1 MGTNKRCPG
10 CGFGDPWKTA
20 RGSLKCPACRREWR
34 PGRLPLSLSRAQ
46 WRDLIHG
53 FVLGLSSN
61 RLAEETGLHK
71 QRVLRALTCLR
82 RALVLEPDEV
92 FAGVVEVDETYVGGQ
107 RRNQRKAQ
115 RAVSSKH
122 GRGTSKT
129 PVFGILCREGKVW
142 AKVVPKIQAE
152 TLLPLITK
160 RVKSG
165 STVCSDMQVSYT
177 GVAAKGYVHRLVDHH
192 ATYSDGKGT
201 HINGL
206 EGFWGYLKRSLASRG
221 GLVSRQVCTFAW
233 ILRVPGF
240 MGLSPAKRP
249 ERSAQA
255 A

>member
-1 MGTNKRCPG
+1 M
-10 CGFGDPWKTA
+10 
-20 RGSLKCPACRREWR
+20 KCSGCRREWR
-34 PGRLPLSLSRAQ
+34 PGRLPLSLTRAQ
-46 WRDLIHG
+46 WRGLVHG

-61 RLAEETGLHK
+61 RLSEETGLHK

-82 RALVLEPDEV
+82 EALLREPDEV

-115 RAVSSKH
+115 RAVPSRH

-129 PVFGILCREGKVW
+129 PVFGILCRAGKVW
-142 AKVVPKIQAE
+142 AEVVPNIQAE

-160 RVKSG
+160 RVRRG
-165 STVCSDMQVSYT
+165 STVCSDTWSSYT
-177 GVAAKGYVHRLVDHH
+177 GIAARGYVHRLVDHT

-221 GLVSRQVCTFAW
+221 GIRREKLPLFLGEYVWRYNHRKQSISKQQSDLMKLLTDYRE
-233 ILRVPGF
+233 ILNY
-240 MGLSPAKRP
+240 
-249 ERSAQA
+249 
-255 A
+255 